1 MKNILIGNSTALIF
15 GSLPKKNKLGILTVI
30 FLSVWVGILDYLSIF
45 FLGMLISFGLTKT
58 GLEFNI
64 GNQVIQYIQTS
75 LKPYALSNLEAYGLF
90 AVFTGLA
97 SWVFKIFNQWLAI
110 KTINSAATALNGK
123 ILNQMINPS
132 SFVGASRESSDS
144 GAVMLYDTNRIH
156 SFLTSLTQ
164 IFTNSVLLV
173 FVAGSVFAFLSKGV
187 LILLGSLFIFYI
199 LCVKTCKSFMAR
211 SGQVM
216 AMDEKQMLRTAAF
229 IGRNL
234 REILVENL
242 GLSVKKQ
249 FQLRFLSLKNRLG
262 KIQIVTLLPSRAGEL
277 LLLLFISGAI
287 LFSETD
293 SGPSSGVLSQ
303 MLLLVIA
310 AQKVLPSL
318 QMVFSYW
325 ASLQGCMAGLGK
337 AIALLSLP
345 AQEASTG
352 REMSTFKSLTMK
364 GVYYRFPETQTWAVA
379 NMNLKFKRGEKIGL
393 TGPSGSGKSTC
404 LDLVAL
410 LLKPQVGRISI
421 NGIQSEEISLKDWWA
436 RLSYIPQDVLLV
448 GDSVVEAV
456 TGQKAPSPQQVEE
469 ARKALQQVGW
479 NFPRGASENW
489 EARKIGEFGSNLS
502 GGQRRKIAAA
512 RSLFSK
518 KQVIL
523 LDEVTASLD
532 EASEKALLRAFLCLK
547 KTTVIIVS
555 HQKSTLSQCERII
568 RLRSAGKQ

>member
-1 MKNILIGNSTALIF
+1 MKNITIGNSAAHIF
-15 GSLPKKNKLGILTVI
+15 GSLPKKNKLGILTVV
-30 FLSVWVGILDYLSIF
+30 FLSVWAGILDYLSIF
-45 FLGMLISFGLTKT
+45 FLGMLISSGLTKS
-58 GLEFNI
+58 GLEFSI
-64 GNQVIQYIQTS
+64 GNQIIQYIQAS
-75 LKPYALSNLEAYGLF
+75 LKPYALSNLEAYGLL

-97 SWVFKIFNQWLAI
+97 SWIFKIFNQWLAI

-123 ILNQMINPS
+123 ILNEMINPS
-132 SFVGASRESSDS
+132 SFVSASRESSDS

-187 LILLGSLFIFYI
+187 FILLGSLFVFYI
-199 LCVKTCKSFMAR
+199 LCVKTCKSFMVR

-242 GLSVKKQ
+242 GQSVKKQ
-249 FQLRFLSLKNRLG
+249 FQSRFLSLKNNLG

-287 LFSETD
+287 LFSETH
-293 SGPSSGVLSQ
+293 SGPSSGVLNQ

-352 REMSTFKSLTMK
+352 REMSTFRSLTMK

-410 LLKPQVGRISI
+410 LLRPQVGRISI
-421 NGIQSEEISLKDWWA
+421 NGIKSEEISLKDWWA

-448 GDSVVEAV
+448 GGSVVEAV

-479 NFPRGASENW
+479 DFPRDASENW
-489 EARKIGEFGSNLS
+489 EARKIGEFGSSLS

-518 KQVIL
+518 KEVIL

-555 HQKSTLSQCERII
+555 HQNSTLSQCEKTI